1 MKLGIV
7 PEADRLPDS
16 PDTVLHYE
24 PTVGSQARSKGHLYL
39 LVTSLAGGAR
49 AREATRLVA
58 EAIRSEYYYDE
69 SAGIRVCLIKAIQA
83 ANKRLAHAR
92 ERSALGSA
100 DPGPIGIGVAVVRDN
115 ELYVGTV
122 GPAEAYLSRGARL
135 STLPDPH
142 RDRGLPSTDLE
153 PDVWR
158 GEMNVGDQLVLVSPN
173 LLAPLGPDE
182 LKDALVTLHPQSAMD
197 HLHARFVAAGGSGS
211 DGAVEIEA
219 AEVAVSRAGR
229 APVPVRPKEPLAG
242 IPDRSPIPLADSVV
256 GGVAAVQSGA
266 TRARDAAGGV
276 LGRLFARVLDALPA
290 RSPGSRRVTA
300 ATARREM
307 ERRAAMAILSF
318 VIVVGALGAGVF
330 LLGGHTPTGNVIS
343 SVRAGE
349 QALAAA
355 RDDLSHVTGP
365 GVDLVAND
373 PSKAEQYLKDAVA
386 QLASA
391 TQSGIIASTV
401 DPLRTQAVGLLDRL
415 YKMTDVLDDSI
426 FAFPSATPVDLR
438 AIVQGPVNDDV
449 PYVLDAASGTVY
461 RIDLAHHKAQ
471 SIFHAGNHASGI
483 TESAP
488 KLITTGV
495 RDLVI
500 VDQKNI
506 VWKWR
511 PANTTGKGTLN
522 RVRVQGSAEW
532 GDDIIAVGTFVRNA
546 DSNLYN
552 LYVIDP
558 SAQAIWAYPPA
569 ADGSGSYPAAPTN
582 RLATARPVDDIT
594 AMYIDGDIW
603 LAEGGQILRLV
614 GGKSEG
620 WQAALPNDQV
630 LRAAPDYTLV
640 TSGSPRRTGTVYG
653 FDKPNLRV
661 IALTKAAGA
670 YIQQF
675 RLAGDSQAWANLRG
689 WYVEP
694 GVSDAPDALVWID
707 GSTIH
712 RTILE
717 ASTSSGESPAPSGAG
732 ASAGASPPTGT
743 TKPSPSH

>member
-1 MKLGIV
+1 MAHRLQMKLGIV

-24 PTVGSQARSKGHLYL
+24 PTIGSQARSKGHLYL

-83 ANKRLAHAR
+83 ANKRLSHAR
-92 ERSALGSA
+92 ERSPLGSS
-100 DPGPIGIGVAVVRDN
+100 DPGPIGVAVAVVRDN

-173 LLAPLGPDE
+173 LLAPLGADE

-219 AEVAVSRAGR
+219 GEVVASRAGR
-229 APVPVRPKEPLAG
+229 APVPVRPAEPLAG
-242 IPDRSPIPLADSVV
+242 VPDRSPIPLADSVV
-256 GGVAAVQSGA
+256 GGVAAAQSGA
-266 TRARDAAGGV
+266 RRARSAAGGV

-290 RSPGSRRVTA
+290 RSPASRKVTA

-318 VIVVGALGAGVF
+318 VVIVGALGVGVF
-330 LLGGHTPTGNVIS
+330 LLGGHQPTGNVIS

-355 RDDLSHVTGP
+355 RDDLGRVSGP

-373 PSKAEQYLKDAVA
+373 PTKADRLLRDAIT
-386 QLASA
+386 QLDSA
-391 TQSGIIASTV
+391 KASGIAASTL
-401 DPLRTQAVGLLDRL
+401 DPLRTQANALLDRL
-415 YKMTDVLDDSI
+415 YKMTDVVDESI
-426 FAFPSATPVDLR
+426 FSFPSSTTVDLR
-438 AIVQGPVNDDV
+438 AIVQGPDGA
-449 PYVLDAASGTVY
+449 PYVLDGASGSIY
-461 RIDLAHHKAQ
+461 RIDLAHKKAQ
-471 SIFHAGNHASGI
+471 AIFHAGNRAGG
-483 TESAP
+483 TVEAAP
-488 KLITTGV
+488 KLLTTGV

-511 PANTTGKGTLN
+511 PANTSGKGTLN
-522 RVRVQGSAEW
+522 RVRVAGSAEW
-532 GDDIIAVGTFVRNA
+532 GNDILAIGTFVRNA
-546 DSNLYN
+546 ESNLYN
-552 LYVIDP
+552 LYVVDP
-558 SAQAIWAYPPA
+558 SAQAIWAYTP
-569 ADGSGSYPAAPTN
+569 DFGGSYPLAPTN

-594 AMYIDGDIW
+594 GMYIDGDIW
-603 LAEGGQILRLV
+603 LAEGGKILRLV

-620 WQAALPNDQV
+620 WQAALPGDDAV
-630 LRAAPDYTLV
+630 RAAPAYSLV
-640 TSGSPRRTGTVYG
+640 TSGSPHRTGTIYG

-661 IALTKAAGA
+661 VALTKAGGVF
-670 YIQQF
+670 IQQF
-675 RLAGDSQAWANLRG
+675 RIAGGSQAWQNLRG

-717 ASTSSGESPAPSGAG
+717 APTSGQESPGPSGAT
-732 ASAGASPPTGT
+732 SSPTGT
-743 TKPSPSH
+743 TRPSPSH